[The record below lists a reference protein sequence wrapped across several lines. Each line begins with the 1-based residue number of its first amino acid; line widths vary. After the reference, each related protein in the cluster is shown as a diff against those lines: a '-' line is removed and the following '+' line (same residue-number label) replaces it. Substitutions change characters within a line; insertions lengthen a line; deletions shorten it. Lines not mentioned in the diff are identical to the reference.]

1 MTKKEKIEL
10 LKSIDRKAD
19 YEVNVDG
26 KKKIMNGRRLIAFIL
41 SQLKVLIKKLEDKS
55 KQPSEILSQKKE
67 EENGLM

>member
-26 KKKIMNGRRLIAFIL
+26 KKKI
-41 SQLKVLIKKLEDKS
+41 
-55 KQPSEILSQKKE
+55 
-67 EENGLM
+67 

>member
-67 EENGLM
+67 EENGIM

>member
-10 LKSIDRKAD
+10 IKSIDHNAD

-26 KKKIMNGRRLIAFIL
+26 KKKVMKGKRLIAFIL
-41 SQLKVLIKKLEDKS
+41 SQLKVFIKKLEDKS

-67 EENGLM
+67 EENGLL

>member
-26 KKKIMNGRRLIAFIL
+26 KKKIMNGKRLIAFII

>member
-41 SQLKVLIKKLEDKS
+41 SQLKVFIKKLEDKS
-55 KQPSEILSQKKE
+55 KQPIEILSQKKE